1 MESRTCPHCNE
12 PLIRTSEEYNIHL
25 DCIIAQDD
33 CEKCRRSFTRR
44 NSRSRPLW
52 VHIRESERSEI
63 RSKAEIA
70 SLTDLNKTNQ
80 QTTTDA
86 DSIQNQ

>member
-52 VHIRESERSEI
+52 VHIRES
-63 RSKAEIA
+63 A